1 MTEGQTLFIMMTA
14 MVVGTLVLNFI
25 VSLVFNSITTKIIIE
40 HNVQLK

>member
-25 VSLVFNSITTKIIIE
+25 VSLFIS
-40 HNVQLK
+40 